1 MVVVSAERSSTAM
14 AFGMVLVRSRWV
26 RLLCH
31 GVILVMV
38 KLTVD
43 PRGMSLFRWCR
54 LAADWRIFAVS
65 FSRVIRLDLV
75 QLASVCGSWW
85 VSPTCFCSENS
96 DLLVLSLLLRSPM
109 LSVLTC
115 ASLWCWWVHGW
126 ARFGAFIF
134 LMVWFVPS
142 QTLGCLS
149 SVMVRVVCFRFWF
162 FFLWSL
168 SQCTLCFLALMDL
181 GMGVGWSSMVHSV
194 ACGT

>member
-1 MVVVSAERSSTAM
+1 
-14 AFGMVLVRSRWV
+14 
-26 RLLCH
+26 
-31 GVILVMV
+31 
-38 KLTVD
+38 
-43 PRGMSLFRWCR
+43 MSLFRWCR

-85 VSPTCFCSENS
+85 VSPTRFCSENS

-134 LMVWFVPS
+134 LM
-142 QTLGCLS
+142 
-149 SVMVRVVCFRFWF
+149 RI
-162 FFLWSL
+162 
-168 SQCTLCFLALMDL
+168 LCFLALMDP
-181 GMGVGWSSMVHSV
+181 GIGVGWSSMVHSV